1 MGGNQERAPMTR
13 RTTAPGTM
21 QASAD
26 LYDFL
31 RAWEGVNGGQPA
43 LTAYKCS
50 AGVWTIGYG
59 HTGGVQPG
67 AHITEA
73 EADGLLQHDVQAFV
87 DGVNRLVT
95 VPLEQHQFDALVSFA
110 YNVGLDEDDDTKA
123 EGLGDSS
130 LLALVNGA
138 QFGLASGQFTLWVYA
153 NGQVSRGLER
163 RRIAE
168 QAMFRYG
175 SYDMKP

>member
-1 MGGNQERAPMTR
+1 MV
-13 RTTAPGTM
+13 
-21 QASAD
+21 ASSD
-26 LYDFL
+26 LLEFL
-31 RAWEGVNGGQPA
+31 RHWEGLPGGKPA
-43 LTAYKCS
+43 LEAYQCS

-59 HTGGVQPG
+59 HTRGVKPG
-67 AHITEA
+67 ASITEA
-73 EADGLLQHDVQAFV
+73 EAEGLLRLDLQEFV

-110 YNVGLDEDDDTKA
+110 YNVGLDEDEDTKA

-130 LLALVNGA
+130 LLRLVNAAQLGLASA
-138 QFGLASGQFTLWVYA
+138 QFGLWVYA

-168 QAMFRYG
+168 TAMFRYG
-175 SYDMKP
+175 DYGMLP